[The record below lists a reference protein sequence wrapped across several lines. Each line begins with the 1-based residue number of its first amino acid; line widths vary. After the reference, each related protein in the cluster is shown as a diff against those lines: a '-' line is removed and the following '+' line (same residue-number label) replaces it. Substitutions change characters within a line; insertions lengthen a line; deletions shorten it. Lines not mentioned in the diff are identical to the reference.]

1 MGLQEISFHI
11 PTNYENNKIYKLCIY
26 LIPLVI
32 GIFLIQGQIFL
43 YSNGPITATDQE
55 VPINPT
61 YYFWNIAYPWNPLSL
76 GSPIPPPSL
85 LDIFYGVI
93 AAISFG
99 NYTASQFMVLSL
111 PPILGYFGMLL
122 LTRKL
127 LRSSLVGSIF
137 ASFFFAFSP
146 PYLAWFPLPYMIG
159 LSLTPW
165 LFYLGLRA
173 IDYIF
178 VIKRELR
185 KIVFYAS
192 SFALVLSL
200 ISSSYIHGLP
210 LIIPLFVISAVFL
223 IGRQGIKLKRN
234 HVIWLI
240 VLVSLTAIF
249 FLFGFSKIIEF
260 YSFVTTTEGTRIGAG
275 IGETIKSLWED
286 GTIWNIVRLTGG
298 SPNIELFDVLE
309 SQRYTFFVPLL
320 AFFGLV
326 FLLDSR
332 TRSIFN
338 SKSFSLYLSFF
349 ISIGILLLISYV
361 YRELVFSGNPI
372 LNNMLLS
379 PFRRPE
385 RLIELLS
392 FLYALGIAFTVSI
405 FEYRLTRIFRF
416 KLSGVNSKL
425 RSNKITVF
433 LTNNYRIV
441 SISLLIPLILAHVF
455 IFSLMY
461 ISPDDP
467 IRSHQFVRK
476 PSDFIYLNQFLLADE
491 IQSNLYTSNYRYI
504 VIPSYSPLVAD
515 LRYNFPNIFYASGF
529 SPNEVNNFVTLTNE
543 LITKHDPNV
552 IFPLSLASVK
562 YITTVPPSY
571 SQEELHNW
579 RLRGPPWLSGV
590 NIFGDVENYRKFFS
604 NLPLD
609 QQEYGILTFV
619 NPNASP
625 KIYVPTTLVYS
636 GMDWKKTF
644 ESLGPLSKTV
654 DLTNFA
660 LIFNSTENFNHT
672 KFVIDDFANGK
683 RTLATVSNL
692 RDANP
697 EFSFI
702 SEKKVIDEK
711 MIIVHSG
718 AEKEIYTTDNNL
730 ILKGFVPEER
740 DEMSIWVRLP
750 TSNISD
756 IPSLDFK
763 MSARNKTLD
772 DVRFLLRDNNNELI
786 PIEVEKTLLD
796 SDSNFFEVSII
807 PFTSDLSTL
816 VILVAGIPGSEVEIM
831 LENVI
836 EFKSLEMV
844 GIPIENEKPNSSQIE
859 FYDVITSAKTTLLPK
874 KMKDGTISFSVI
886 EEQQS
891 IDKNSVIVWSDKK
904 EIYIQE
910 DNIVIKATVP
920 PERKLSEG
928 LSIWIPVPSTNISDN
943 PAAQLRITAPN
954 KTLED
959 FKFDAISES
968 GTILPIKNEKVIDVH
983 NNKLFVS
990 FYPMDPLIKWFRII
1004 ILAPPN
1010 SAHLI
1015 TIENSIKFKSMA
1027 IQNMETSLGNSL
1039 ELTNIE
1045 FPYLVTNKNTLLTPT
1060 TMKNGKFFFSIEEPI
1075 VDKKSSFVGLSIEN
1089 KESGWKK
1096 VNEKVQWLSPVSI
1109 NIDLE
1114 IELTPHNEKEVMIPL
1129 YFGNAYSDYLQLDVE
1144 SNFGNVKEVKH
1155 VGANGFANLWLI
1167 KLDGLSEKNDII
1179 SVSMHL
1185 YWNPWDLFLHQL
1197 RGTLGIIFLLLPFTL
1212 LIIGYVRFTSR

>member
-1 MGLQEISFHI
+1 MQDISFRI
-11 PTNYENNKIYKLCIY
+11 PTDSENNKIYKLCIY

-32 GIFLIQGQIFL
+32 GIFLLQGQILL

-55 VPINPT
+55 VPLNPT
-61 YYFWNIAYPWNPLSL
+61 YYFWGLAYPWNPLSL
-76 GSPIPPPSL
+76 GSPTPPPSL
-85 LDIFYGVI
+85 FDIFYGII

-99 NYTASQFMVLSL
+99 NYTVSQFMILSL

-127 LRSSLVGSIF
+127 LRSSHVGSIF

-178 VIKRELR
+178 VIKKELR

-223 IGRQGIKLKRN
+223 MCRQGIKLKRN

-249 FLFGFSKIIEF
+249 FLFGLSKIIDF
-260 YSFVTTTEGTRIGAG
+260 YSFITTTEGTSIGAG
-275 IGETIKSLWED
+275 IGESIKSLWED

-332 TRSIFN
+332 TRGIFN

-349 ISIGILLLISYV
+349 ISIGILLLMSYV

-372 LNNMLLS
+372 LNNLLLS

-385 RLIELLS
+385 RFIELLS

-405 FEYRLTRIFRF
+405 FEYKFTRIFWF

-441 SISLLIPLILAHVF
+441 SILLLIPLILAHVF

-467 IRSHQFVRK
+467 IRSHQFVKK

-491 IQSNLYTSNYRYI
+491 IQSNLYTSNYRYAL
-504 VIPSYSPLVAD
+504 IPSYSPLVAD
-515 LRYNFPNIFYASGF
+515 LRYNFPNTFYASGF
-529 SPNEVNNFVTLTNE
+529 SPNEIDNFVTSTNE

-562 YITTVPPSY
+562 YIATVPPSY
-571 SQEELHNW
+571 SQEEFHNW
-579 RLRGPPWLSGV
+579 RLRGSPWLSGI
-590 NIFGDVENYRKFFS
+590 NIFGDVENYREFFS
-604 NLPLD
+604 KLPLD

-644 ESLGPLSKTV
+644 ESFGPLSKTV

-672 KFVIDDFANGK
+672 KFVIDDFTNGK

-702 SEKKVIDEK
+702 SEKKVIDK
-711 MIIVHSG
+711 KLILVHST
-718 AEKEIYTTDNNL
+718 ESEIYSENNNI
-730 ILKGFVPEER
+730 ILKGFVSEDR
-740 DEMSIWVRLP
+740 DELSTWVRVP
-750 TSNISD
+750 SSNIPG
-756 IPSLDFK
+756 IPSLHFK
-763 MSARNKTLD
+763 MSVLNKTLD
-772 DVRFLLRDNNNELI
+772 DVRFLLRDKNDEYI
-786 PIEVEKTLLD
+786 SIEVEKTLLD
-796 SDSNFFEVSII
+796 SDSDFFEVSII
-807 PFTSDLSTL
+807 PFTSDLATL
-816 VILVAGIPGSEVEIM
+816 TILVAGIPGSEVEII

-844 GIPIENEKPNSSQIE
+844 GIPVENEKTDSSQIE
-859 FYDVITSAKTTLLPK
+859 FYDVITNVKTTLLPK

-886 EEQQS
+886 EERQS
-891 IDKNSVIVWSDKK
+891 IDKNSVIVWSDKN
-904 EIYIQE
+904 EIHIQE

-920 PERKLSEG
+920 PERKISEG

-954 KTLED
+954 KTLDD

-968 GTILPIKNEKVIDVH
+968 GTVLPINNEKIIDAH
-983 NNKLFVS
+983 SNKLFVS

-1004 ILAPPN
+1004 IMAPPN
-1010 SAHLI
+1010 SEHLI
-1015 TIENSIKFKSMA
+1015 TIENSVKFKSMT

-1075 VDKKSSFVGLSIEN
+1075 SGKKSSFVSLRTEN
-1089 KESGWKK
+1089 KESGWQK

-1109 NIDLE
+1109 NIDLK
-1114 IELTPHNEKEVMIPL
+1114 IERLSNKEKEVIIPL

-1144 SNFGNVKEVKH
+1144 SNFGTVREVNH
-1155 VGANGFANLWLI
+1155 IRSNGFANLWLI
-1167 KLDGLSEKNDII
+1167 ELDELPDDKDII

-1185 YWNPWDLFLHQL
+1185 YWNHWNLFLHQL

-1212 LIIGYVRFTSR
+1212 LIIGYVRPTSR